1 MRVHFNFTAYTRRDG
16 GIRRGVRGEKFC
28 VQKKV
33 YLNAAAAAA
42 EVHAVVCG
50 RVFHTTRTDGVGKYA
65 LTHTMCI
72 FIPFYI
78 SSPPPQLYITSH
90 VHNNHSCA
98 LARVFYRALLSSSL
112 IFFVSHYEFR

>member
-78 SSPPPQLYITSH
+78 IPPPQLYITSH

-98 LARVFYRALLSSSL
+98 RARVFYRALLSSSL